1 MRIDSDSKGVVDRIN
16 SASVNVPELGDIIK
30 ECRQLLRD
38 NPTYVIGFAKETN
51 QWCNG
56 ITYELARVS
65 SCLPS

>member
-1 MRIDSDSKGVVDRIN
+1 LRIDSDSKGVVDRIN

-51 QWCNG
+51 Q
-56 ITYELARVS
+56 
-65 SCLPS
+65 